1 MTNPTSTSRRWLTPL
16 RTPRLWMA
24 VVLGASLVASS
35 ALLSHGMVKVFRI
48 KHQDHRISVTGSAT
62 RRIQSDLIVWKALV
76 QVQAPDTAAAYK
88 KLSGDVKATQDWLLA
103 KGIDPKTMTISS
115 VSTSEVH
122 PHDKEG
128 RIIEDQV
135 TAYRLSQSI
144 EISSSEIE
152 KVTQLS
158 RSATELIDRGVSI
171 ESEAP
176 LYIYTRMAELKV
188 QLLADASRDA
198 RLRAEQIARN
208 TGSQVGPLVSAKMG
222 VLQIN
227 PAHSSDASWSGN
239 NDKTTLDKD
248 AMAVVTASFSV
259 E

>member
-1 MTNPTSTSRRWLTPL
+1 MTNPTSTPRRWLAPL

-24 VVLGASLVASS
+24 VVMGASLVASS

-76 QVQAPDTAAAYK
+76 RVNAPDTAAAYK
-88 KLSGDVKATQDWLLA
+88 KLSADVKATQAWLLD
-103 KGIDPKTMTISS
+103 KGIDPKTMT
-115 VSTSEVH
+115 VSAVTTEEVH
-122 PHDKEG
+122 PRDKEG
-128 RIIEDQV
+128 RPIEDQV
-135 TAYRLSQSI
+135 TAYRLAQTI
-144 EISSSEIE
+144 EISSTEIE
-152 KVTQLS
+152 KVGQLS
-158 RSATELIDRGVSI
+158 RSATDLIDRGVSI

-198 RLRAEQIARN
+198 KLRAEQIARN

-227 PAHSSDASWSGN
+227 AAHSSDTSWSGN
-239 NDKTTLDKD
+239 NDKTSLDKD